1 MVVDESGAS
10 MGEGGSCMGDVRRLI
25 PGLADRVSSIDVAV
39 LMVVPGAE
47 EAALELRRASC
58 RERLRITSDFME
70 MGRGE
75 P

>member
-1 MVVDESGAS
+1 
-10 MGEGGSCMGDVRRLI
+10 VRRLI
-25 PGLADRVSSIDVAV
+25 PGLADRVSSIGVVVLIVA
-39 LMVVPGAE
+39 PGAE
-47 EAALELRRASC
+47 EAALEPRRASC